1 MGGFCLSVECLRSTA
16 LPCLVLISLTDE
28 GILVFQNID
37 VSFLHVYL
45 LNENL
50 TISSSFQRDP
60 AVRRGSVTA
69 VRASGNYIDTAG
81 MDI

>member
-28 GILVFQNID
+28 EILVYQNI
-37 VSFLHVYL
+37 VVAFVHVYL
-45 LNENL
+45 PNENI
-50 TISSSFQRDP
+50 TISSSFQRGP

-69 VRASGNYIDTAG
+69 VRASGNYLDTAG